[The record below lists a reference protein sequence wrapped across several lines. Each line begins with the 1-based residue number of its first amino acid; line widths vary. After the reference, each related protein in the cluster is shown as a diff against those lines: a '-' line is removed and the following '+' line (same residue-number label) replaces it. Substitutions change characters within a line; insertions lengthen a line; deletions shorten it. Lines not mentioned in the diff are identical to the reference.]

1 MRLLVADTTWNIAGL
16 AHAMRKEGFYITEG
30 GSGAEL
36 LEYASSA
43 EQNAI
48 LIDPDL
54 PDMDA
59 GELIARLR
67 AAHPRM
73 VIVVV
78 SRRIEEAMR
87 TKFMIRGADELIEWP
102 SKPVEIAAR
111 LRAYIRR
118 ACGFATPLLEAGALS
133 VDVEGRAVRWGEMPL
148 HLTRLEYELI
158 EMLVLRAGGMVT
170 REQIMLQLYAWQD
183 EPDPKIIDV
192 YICRIRAKLAA
203 IGAPEDVLVTAFG
216 QGVRIPML
224 TPLRR
229 TPKAA

>member
-16 AHAMRKEGFYITEG
+16 AHALRKEGFYVTEA

-36 LEYASSA
+36 LEFASSA

-59 GELIARLR
+59 GDLIARLR
-67 AAHPRM
+67 ADHPRM

-78 SRRIEEAMR
+78 SRRVEDAMR
-87 TKFMIRGADELIEWP
+87 TRFMARGADELFEWP
-102 SKPVEIAAR
+102 AKPVEIAAR
-111 LRAYIRR
+111 LRAYVRR
-118 ACGFATPLLEAGALS
+118 TCGFASPQLTSGALTLN
-133 VDVEGRAVRWGEMPL
+133 VEERAVHWGQMPL

-158 EMLVLRAGGMVT
+158 EMLMLRAGGMVT
-170 REQIMLQLYAWQD
+170 RDQIMLQLYAWQD

-192 YICRIRAKLAA
+192 YICRIRSKLAA

-224 TPLRR
+224 TLLERQE
-229 TPKAA
+229 AAA